1 MSFFPV
7 FQVTLIRFFLFQLSE
22 NFFSTVSKCA
32 IKIMIIMM
40 INVNIF
46 AGFQLIV
53 IENTRTF
60 AKKIY
65 TAHNHSDARQSETLF
80 MRSI

>member
-1 MSFFPV
+1 
-7 FQVTLIRFFLFQLSE
+7 
-22 NFFSTVSKCA
+22 
-32 IKIMIIMM
+32 M

>member
-1 MSFFPV
+1 M
-7 FQVTLIRFFLFQLSE
+7 FQLSE

-32 IKIMIIMM
+32 IKIMII
-40 INVNIF
+40 NVNIF
-46 AGFQLIV
+46 AQFQLTV
-53 IENTRTF
+53 IENTGTF
-60 AKKIY
+60 VKKIY

>member
-1 MSFFPV
+1 
-7 FQVTLIRFFLFQLSE
+7 
-22 NFFSTVSKCA
+22 
-32 IKIMIIMM
+32 MI

-46 AGFQLIV
+46 AQFQLTV
-53 IENTRTF
+53 IENTGTF
-60 AKKIY
+60 VKKIY